1 LLKEDVKLPVVCVIP
16 VKMTEAW
23 LLIDE
28 KAIREAAGNPKGRQ
42 PLNLPKPSKT
52 EELSDPKETLKPIF
66 RTN

>member
-1 LLKEDVKLPVVCVIP
+1 
-16 VKMTEAW
+16 MTEAW